1 MNTLDLIKVAKEC
14 PGLKVEISIGDF
26 IEANML
32 LIAEVKR
39 ELEQTIADEK
49 AETYL
54 SREKVME
61 MLDIAST
68 TLWRTFREGSLVAA
82 SRRSGQYTQLFR
94 GARLHRRYRSAS
106 HLIRPD
112 RLWQFNE
119 GYVTTTNRT

>member
-1 MNTLDLIKVAKEC
+1 MVTLDLIKVAKHC
-14 PGLKVEISIGDF
+14 PSLKVEISIGDL

-61 MLDIAST
+61 ILDIAST
-68 TLWRTFREGSLVAA
+68 TLWRWQRTNYLVPIMV
-82 SRRSGQYTQLFR
+82 G
-94 GARLHRRYRSAS
+94 GKRRYRRSDVKRI
-106 HLIRPD
+106 L
-112 RLWQFNE
+112 E
-119 GYVTTTNRT
+119 GDK

>member
-14 PGLKVEISIGDF
+14 PVLKVEISIGDF

-54 SREKVME
+54 SREKVLKT
-61 MLDIAST
+61 LDIAST
-68 TLWRTFREGSLVAA
+68 TL
-82 SRRSGQYTQLFR
+82 
-94 GARLHRRYRSAS
+94 
-106 HLIRPD
+106 
-112 RLWQFNE
+112 
-119 GYVTTTNRT
+119 